1 MDIEIND
8 QIFEFVKLFSEAKT
22 MSVNTWNK
30 EKVQYCIRLATGIEF
45 YLFDFENDTKYKEY
59 LFSELVKKI
68 KKTTE
73 ACADL
78 EKSIPSID
86 EICNCQRL
94 LYRTLLN
101 NPYLSLDVLAY
112 VIETYD
118 LLFDSDKKK
127 SFVKDVIIGSK
138 SAVIADVLTG
148 VQMTFLEGVSRL
160 KSATNAKDYVVSSFK
175 EEYSFKLLPK
185 TISYRAAAKLLIR
198 DCSRYITEGGL
209 LQYNKYLIIKK
220 FSDYINKSPQNLEIL
235 FHAYIITLEIRE
247 NYLDKNEEEPLIPA
261 DMYEP
266 LLDYILSVID
276 EKSRLPYLEVDSAAL
291 EPQIW
296 RLHPWMLA
304 KISYHDETF
313 FLKYRNKLTEC
324 TRQEQ
329 RIMIDDSLSSII
341 EPKMFYRQ
349 IHVHENDSK
358 IDYELMEKLLKQWN
372 ILINVFDKRRADKLV
387 DFLKEEWIIFK
398 KKFTNYEYNKASDC
412 IFKNMF
418 IQTWMIFFKELG
430 VQIES
435 SLP

>member
-1 MDIEIND
+1 
-8 QIFEFVKLFSEAKT
+8 
-22 MSVNTWNK
+22 MSVDTWDK

-45 YLFDFENDTKYKEY
+45 YLFDFENDTIYKEY
-59 LFSELVKKI
+59 LFNELVEKI
-68 KKTTE
+68 KKTKE

-78 EKSIPSID
+78 EKYIPSID

-101 NPYLSLDVLAY
+101 NPYLSLDMLAY

-127 SFVKDVIIGSK
+127 SIIKDVIMGSK
-138 SAVIADVLTG
+138 SSMIADVLTG
-148 VQMTFLEGVSRL
+148 VQMTLLEGLSRL
-160 KSATNAKDYVVSSFK
+160 KSATCAKGDIMSSLK

-198 DCSRYITEGGL
+198 DCSRYINEGGL

-247 NYLDKNEEEPLIPA
+247 KYLDKNEEAPLVPA
-261 DMYEP
+261 DMYGP

-276 EKSRLPYLEVDSAAL
+276 EKSRLPYLEVDSVVL
-291 EPQIW
+291 EPKIW
-296 RLHPWMLA
+296 GLHPWMLA

-313 FLKYRNKLTEC
+313 FLKYRKKLMEC

-329 RIMIDDSLSSII
+329 RIMVDDSLSSMI
-341 EPKMFYRQ
+341 ESKMFYRQ
-349 IHVHENDSK
+349 IHVHENDSQ
-358 IDYELMEKLLKQWN
+358 IDYEMMEMLLKQWN
-372 ILINVFDKRRADKLV
+372 IFINVFEKRRADKLI

-398 KKFTNYEYNKASDC
+398 ETFTNYEYNRASNRT
-412 IFKNMF
+412 FKKMF
-418 IQTWMIFFKELG
+418 IQTWMNFFKELG
-430 VQIES
+430 VHIES
-435 SLP
+435 YFP